1 MLLLLWRHWYLV
13 CFEMAYIVLS
23 TLMSFVFIVSIAG
36 TLLAVLSL
44 SLSLSLSLGYG
55 QLYQGGA
62 ARYTYSIRPPNYLR
76 DCTVPEVV
84 QVGRC

>member
-1 MLLLLWRHWYLV
+1 MGGLTNDRASEDIL
-13 CFEMAYIVLS
+13 FEVHLI
-23 TLMSFVFIVSIAG
+23 
-36 TLLAVLSL
+36 SL
-44 SLSLSLSLGYG
+44 SLSLYLMRYG

-76 DCTVPEVV
+76 DCTVSEVI

>member
-1 MLLLLWRHWYLV
+1 MGGLTNDWASEDIL
-13 CFEMAYIVLS
+13 FEVHLI
-23 TLMSFVFIVSIAG
+23 
-36 TLLAVLSL
+36 SL
-44 SLSLSLSLGYG
+44 SLYLMGYG

-76 DCTVPEVV
+76 DCTVSEVI